1 MERNQE
7 PNQSTKPKSKLFTPH
22 NLALM
27 SALIAMQIILA
38 RFLSIQVSDT
48 LRISFESIPVILAGM
63 WLGPIPGAI
72 VAVVADFLG
81 TIIHGYGAWF
91 PPLVL
96 GPVAVGVLSGVS
108 TKYIFRSP
116 LAETRDTWKVAVT
129 VVVVGILNSFL
140 FGLIGSTLFSIMV
153 AGNTTAFPV
162 LLWTNL
168 LQRLGSKP
176 FTIAVNAVVVTVINR
191 AVYKPVVRQIVSR
204 A

>member
-1 MERNQE
+1 MEHNQE
-7 PNQSTKPKSKLFTPH
+7 TNKAVKPKSKLFTPH
-22 NLALM
+22 NLVLMAALT
-27 SALIAMQIILA
+27 AMQIILA

-48 LRISFESIPVILAGM
+48 LRISFESIPVVLTGM
-63 WLGPIPGAI
+63 WLGPLAGAV
-72 VAVVADFLG
+72 VAVLADFLG

-96 GPVAVGVLSGVS
+96 GPMAVGILSGVS

-168 LQRLGSKP
+168 LQRLGTKP
-176 FTIAVNAVVVTVINR
+176 FTIAVNAVVVTIINR
-191 AVYKPVVRQIVSR
+191 AVYKPVVRHIVSR